1 MNVMDFF
8 KQQPAKTAATT
19 TTTAAAGNEQQT
31 GQQGEP
37 TPKTVA
43 QTNPNSPAKTDEN
56 PLDLYAKLFQNAAT
70 ASDIQAPSF
79 SLDPKIIAEVSSKMN
94 FTQGINPELVQKA
107 NGGDAAA
114 MIELIQEVG
123 RNSYRAALEHATKL
137 TDTHLTQRADFDGK
151 KLAKGVKQ
159 QLTSDAL
166 GSSDNANLNHPVVRA
181 ELNRIA
187 QTFAA
192 SPEYADASPQQIA
205 SAAKKYMQD
214 LQEAMNPAPKAK
226 GSKGQAD
233 DSSGFDYAEYI
244 LGGKR

>member
-1 MNVMDFF
+1 MTSVMDFF
-8 KQQPAKTAATT
+8 KAKPAATT
-19 TTTAAAGNEQQT
+19 NQPAANNNNQQT
-31 GQQGEP
+31 NQPGDP
-37 TPKTVA
+37 APKSVA
-43 QTNPNSPAKTDEN
+43 ETNPNSPAKTDEN

-94 FTQGINPELVQKA
+94 FTQGVSPELLQKA
-107 NGGDAAA
+107 SGGDASA

-123 RNSYRAALEHATKL
+123 KNSYRAALEHTTKL
-137 TDTHLTQRADFDGK
+137 TDTHLGQRAEFESK
-151 KLAKGVKQ
+151 KLVKGVKQ

-214 LQEAMNPAPKAK
+214 LHEAMNPTTKAK
-226 GSKGQAD
+226 SAKGQGGD
-233 DSSGFDYAEYI
+233 DSGFDYAEYI
-244 LGGKR
+244 LGGRKS

>member
-8 KQQPAKTAATT
+8 KPQTAKAAPAASAAPSNGQQANQPADPA
-19 TTTAAAGNEQQT
+19 
-31 GQQGEP
+31 
-37 TPKTVA
+37 PKTVA
-43 QTNPNSPAKTDEN
+43 ETNPNSPAKTDEN
-56 PLDLYAKLFQNAAT
+56 PLDLYAKMFQNAAT

-79 SLDPKIIAEVSSKMN
+79 SLDPKIIADVSSKMN

-107 NGGDAAA
+107 NSGDAAA

-123 RNSYRAALEHATKL
+123 RNSYRAALEHTTKL
-137 TDTHLTQRADFDGK
+137 TDTHLNQRADFDSK

-166 GSSDNANLNHPVVRA
+166 SSSDNANLNHPVVRA

-187 QTFAA
+187 QSFAA

-205 SAAKKYMQD
+205 AAAKKYMQD
-214 LQEAMNPAPKAK
+214 VHEAINPTPKAK
-226 GSKGQAD
+226 AAKGQGGD
-233 DSSGFDYAEYI
+233 DSGFDYAEYI
-244 LGGKR
+244 LGGRKS

>member
-8 KQQPAKTAATT
+8 KPQPAKTTP
-19 TTTAAAGNEQQT
+19 AAAAAPSNGPQANQP
-31 GQQGEP
+31 GDP
-37 TPKTVA
+37 APASIA

-114 MIELIQEVG
+114 LVELMQEVG
-123 RNSYRAALEHATKL
+123 RNSYRAALEHTTKL

-151 KLAKGVKQ
+151 KLVKGVKQ

>member
-8 KQQPAKTAATT
+8 KAKPAASTTVANTDPQGQGNKPADPPAKTVI
-19 TTTAAAGNEQQT
+19 E
-31 GQQGEP
+31 
-37 TPKTVA
+37 
-43 QTNPNSPAKTDEN
+43 TNPNSPAKSEEN

-94 FTQGINPELVQKA
+94 FTQGINPELVQNAKA
-107 NGGDAAA
+107 GDAAA

-123 RNSYRAALEHATKL
+123 RNSYRAALEHTTKL

-151 KLAKGVKQ
+151 KLVKGVRD

-166 GSSDNANLNHPVVRA
+166 SSGSDTNINLNHPVIRA
-181 ELNRIA
+181 ELNA
-187 QTFAA
+187 KAKLLSN
-192 SPEYADASPQQIA
+192 SPEYAEASPQEIA
-205 SAAKKYMQD
+205 KAAKQMLVDIYS
-214 LQEAMNPAPKAK
+214 AVNPAPKAK
-226 GSKGQAD
+226 SARGQGGD
-233 DSSGFDYAEYI
+233 DSGFDYAEYI